1 MAKQPLKAPKH
12 TTNASVR
19 IIGGQHKRRLVQFL
33 DIDGLRP
40 TPDRLRETLFN
51 WLTGYLGDANV
62 LDMCAGSG
70 VLGFESLSRGAKAV
84 TFIEFHP
91 KQAKQLSI
99 TADTLRL
106 GLQCRILTGDAR
118 HILPTLNTAF
128 DVVFI
133 DPPYALNLWQELL
146 DKLIT
151 HQLIHA
157 DTLIYIE
164 SDKPLSDIITTPLTI
179 IKDGKVGQVFAYL
192 CQLA

>member
-179 IKDGKVGQVFAYL
+179 IKDGKMGQVFAYL

>member
-70 VLGFESLSRGAKAV
+70 VLGFESLSRGASAV

-179 IKDGKVGQVFAYL
+179 IKDGKMGQVFAYL

>member
-1 MAKQPLKAPKH
+1 MAKQTVKPPKH
-12 TTNASVR
+12 TANASVR

-70 VLGFESLSRGAKAV
+70 VLGFESLSRGASTV

-91 KQAKQLSI
+91 QQAKQLSI
-99 TADTLRL
+99 TADTLKL

-118 HILPTLNTAF
+118 HILPTLTTAF

-164 SDKPLSDIITTPLTI
+164 SDKPISDIITTPLTI

-192 CQLA
+192 CQMA

>member
-12 TTNASVR
+12 TANASVR

-51 WLTGYLGDANV
+51 WLTGYLGDANI

-70 VLGFESLSRGAKAV
+70 VLGFESLSRGASAV

-99 TADTLRL
+99 TADTLKL

-118 HILPTLNTAF
+118 QILPTLNTAF

-192 CQLA
+192 CQV

>member
-51 WLTGYLGDANV
+51 WLTGYLGDANI

-179 IKDGKVGQVFAYL
+179 IKDGKMGQVFAYL